1 MIRLTWLISLRT
13 TRMIIKKIY
22 DDEIEK
28 IKNEIEKK
36 IRGRKKNKKK
46 VELKEKKKTKK
57 KSLISLN

>member
-1 MIRLTWLISLRT
+1 
-13 TRMIIKKIY
+13 MIIKKIY

-46 VELKEKKKTKK
+46 VELKKKKTKK
-57 KSLISLN
+57 RSLISSN